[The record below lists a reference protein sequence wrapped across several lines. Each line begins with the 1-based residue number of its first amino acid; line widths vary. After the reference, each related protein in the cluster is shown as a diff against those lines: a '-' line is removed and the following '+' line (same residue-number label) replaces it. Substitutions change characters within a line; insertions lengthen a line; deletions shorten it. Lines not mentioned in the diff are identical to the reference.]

1 MQTTDIHAFS
11 APDRRSVACTASWHG
26 GFQDLTREHGFERL
40 RVTGRLPP
48 ELRGTLYRNG
58 PGRFGVGR
66 ERYPHWFDGDGAVCA
81 IRLTGDAAFG
91 AHRLVRTSGLEREE
105 QSGRR
110 LFGGYGTPLA
120 RPIREGL
127 LGDFKQP
134 ANTSV
139 LLWQGRLFATCEAGK
154 PYELGRGDL
163 STLGETSLEGT
174 LVGPFSAHPHAVPA
188 RGAIY
193 GYGVGHRRGNSQV
206 DCYVLP
212 SSGLPSRIASFAL
225 DGMRLIHDF
234 AATERH
240 LVFVVAPQYLSIADM
255 LFFGRAPVP
264 SAKWRAARGTEI
276 VVVPIDAPSLV
287 RRFRV
292 DAFYLEHVVNAFDDG
307 DSIVVDYVHYADPSG
322 LEQFVGGLTSGR
334 VDGALR
340 SEVRCARIDVDRET
354 LKSEVLLA
362 RSVELPRVSP
372 LVEGRNYRFAYSLEF
387 SAKPG
392 SANAMP
398 GPFGPLVKH
407 DLDSGR
413 VNTYDPG
420 HNCHLGE
427 GIFVPRSADAASG
440 DEDDGWVL
448 AMVYDAPADRSRLE
462 ILDARDIGAGPLAA
476 CWFDHPVPFGF
487 HGMFAR

>member
-1 MQTTDIHAFS
+1 MQTTNVHARS
-11 APDRRSVACTASWHG
+11 APDRRPAPKTRSWLG
-26 GFQDLTREHGFERL
+26 GLQDLTREHGFEPL
-40 RVTGRLPP
+40 RVTGRLPAD
-48 ELRGTLYRNG
+48 LRGTLYRNG
-58 PGRFGVGR
+58 PGRFAVGG

-81 IRLTGDAAFG
+81 VGLTGDAAFG

-105 QSGRR
+105 RSGRR

-127 LGDFKQP
+127 FGDFKQP

-193 GYGVGHRRGNSQV
+193 GYGVAHRRGNSRV

-225 DGMRLIHDF
+225 EGMRLIHDF

-240 LVFVVAPQYLSIADM
+240 LVFVVAPQYLSVVDM
-255 LFFGRAPVP
+255 LLFGGAPVP
-264 SAKWRAARGTEI
+264 SAKWRADRGTEI
-276 VVVPIDAPSLV
+276 IVVPIDAPSRA

-307 DSIVVDYVHYADPSG
+307 DSIAVDYVHYAHPDG
-322 LEQFVGGLTSGR
+322 LEQFVGGLTGGR
-334 VDGALR
+334 VDGPLR
-340 SEVRCARIDVDRET
+340 SEVRRARIDVDRET
-354 LKSEVLLA
+354 LKSEILLP
-362 RSVELPRVSP
+362 RTVELPRVSP
-372 LVEGRNYRFAYSLEF
+372 RVEARSYRFAYSVEF
-387 SAKPG
+387 CGKAG
-392 SANAMP
+392 SANA

-407 DLDSGR
+407 DIDSGR
-413 VNTYDPG
+413 VDTYDPG
-420 HNCHLGE
+420 HDCHLGE
-427 GIFVPRSADAASG
+427 GVFVPRRADGSG

-448 AMVYDAPADRSRLE
+448 TMVYDAQTDRSRLE
-462 ILDARDIGAGPLAA
+462 ILDARDVGAGPIAA
-476 CWFDHPVPFGF
+476 CHFDHPVPFGF
-487 HGMFAR
+487 HGVFAR